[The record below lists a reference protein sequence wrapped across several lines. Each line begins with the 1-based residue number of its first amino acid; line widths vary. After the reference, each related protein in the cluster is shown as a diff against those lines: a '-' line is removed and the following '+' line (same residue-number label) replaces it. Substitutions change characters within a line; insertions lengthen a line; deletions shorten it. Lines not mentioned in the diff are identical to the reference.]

1 MTMYLERTPTT
12 ATYYDDTPTVPFE
25 IPSVVETTNGC
36 AAGQRLNAAVKALVE
51 EAKESELPSDD
62 GTFLLGD
69 INGEHLTFSQETDTT
84 QGIPVEVSRLEVIA
98 PAENL
103 RFYYR
108 CSEASNG
115 DKTVVDFT
123 VHEEN
128 FVGGQKSAQFIGTD
142 GAQLSGIAA
151 KLSTQLAV
159 KLLDVASTKNLE
171 GDLSSKT
178 LHDIADPL
186 TSPEISGHQNTNRWL
201 GNTAIS
207 RLLSRFGSRHAA
219 A

>member
-1 MTMYLERTPTT
+1 MTTYLERTP
-12 ATYYDDTPTVPFE
+12 AAYYDDTPTVPFE
-25 IPSVVETTNGC
+25 IPTVIETTDGC

-84 QGIPVEVSRLEVIA
+84 RGIPVEVSRLEVVA
-98 PAENL
+98 PADNL

-108 CSEASNG
+108 CSEVSDG

-123 VHEEN
+123 VHEEGTI
-128 FVGGQKSAQFIGTD
+128 GGQKSAQFIGTE
-142 GAQLSGIAA
+142 GTQLSGVAA
-151 KLSTQLAV
+151 EISTQLAV
-159 KLLDVASTKNLE
+159 KLLDVANAQNLE
-171 GDLSSKT
+171 GGLSNKT

-186 TSPEISGHQNTNRWL
+186 TTPETTYHQTTHRWL